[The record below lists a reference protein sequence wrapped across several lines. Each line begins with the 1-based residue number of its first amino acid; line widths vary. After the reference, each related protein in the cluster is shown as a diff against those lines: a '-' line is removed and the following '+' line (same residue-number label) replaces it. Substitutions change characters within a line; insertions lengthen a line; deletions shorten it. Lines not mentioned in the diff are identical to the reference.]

1 MTAPIRLQVQDLQV
15 CLAGTKTDVVSEV
28 DFEVAPGEVLGLVG
42 ESGSGKTT
50 VALALLGYARRGLS
64 ITGGQVL
71 VDGQEILG
79 IPEREL
85 LALRGGQVAYVPQ
98 EPAAALNP
106 VRRVGKQVAEVLRV
120 HEGRGSQDGDVA
132 ERVREVLSAVDLP
145 TDPTFLRRF
154 PHQLSGGQ
162 QQRIV
167 IAMAFACR
175 PGVIVFDE
183 PTNRDR
189 RGGRRGIGNSRIVQI
204 GRRAN
209 RDRQSHPLARGE
221 SGPTFPFSSVI
232 APG

>member
-1 MTAPIRLQVQDLQV
+1 M

-50 VALALLGYARRGLS
+50 VALALLGYARRGLR

-85 LALRGGQVAYVPQ
+85 PALRGGQVAYVPQ

-132 ERVREVLSAVDLP
+132 ERVREVLQPSTSRQIPPSSAGSRTSSPAGSSSGLSLP
-145 TDPTFLRRF
+145 WRSPAD
-154 PHQLSGGQ
+154 Q
-162 QQRIV
+162 
-167 IAMAFACR
+167 
-175 PGVIVFDE
+175 E
-183 PTNRDR
+183 
-189 RGGRRGIGNSRIVQI
+189 
-204 GRRAN
+204 
-209 RDRQSHPLARGE
+209 
-221 SGPTFPFSSVI
+221 
-232 APG
+232 